1 MIHSIRMKYPLVMTL
16 PDLTALFGFD
26 VTTFIDHSTT
36 IQIENFLTYRK
47 LDVQEQSKALRH
59 LDRYLRED
67 RQVVASQE
75 RTAKWEEGWNYNLQT
90 FLESKSYQDLQPQY
104 YRAKEKVAELIGLN
118 TGEYVYRYKK
128 ELIATPNPNFEE
140 IFAEVVRQA
149 VLRRYFYGYKA
160 KRQVEFGCG
169 SCLNILRMAKD
180 QPDVTTYAIDFVQPP
195 LDIAKEIG
203 RNEQVEIRTILQD
216 MRDMSDFNQDFS
228 NSRIFTFGALEQ
240 LGGIYGAESW
250 LNWAANQN
258 NSKFV
263 LVEPCVETYDLMS
276 AVDLSALSFHL
287 KRGYTSGIISSLKS
301 KERNGVISNLKVHR
315 IQFGSLFIEGYT
327 LIVFET
333 IC

>member
-1 MIHSIRMKYPLVMTL
+1 MIHSVRMNYPLVMTL

-36 IQIENFLTYRK
+36 IQIENFLAYRK

-75 RTAKWEEGWNYNLQT
+75 RTTKWQEGWNYNLQT

-169 SCLNILRMAKD
+169 SCLNILRMVKD
-180 QPDVTTYAIDFVQPP
+180 QPDVNTYAIDFVQPP

-216 MRDMSDFNQDFS
+216 MRDMSDFDQDFS

-301 KERNGVISNLKVHR
+301 KERHGVIRDLKVHR
-315 IQFGSLFIEGYT
+315 IEFGSLFIEGYT